1 MDLQK
6 LGPRR
11 IDPFPFTSRAYVLE
25 SLGLQAPA
33 LKEIAC
39 ALKTAP
45 DDIAAYELLGR
56 IYGQRKD
63 HHKAFENFRIAVAM
77 VPSDAHSRIGL
88 ARAYERLG
96 DYAGALRQYERLLA
110 DKPKDVKIAAK
121 VKKLKTLVI
130 PAKAGIHKEN

>member
-11 IDPFPFTSRAYVLE
+11 IDPFPFIRRAYVLE
-25 SLGLQAPA
+25 SLGLQVPA

-63 HHKAFENFRIAVAM
+63 YHKAFENFRMATALS
-77 VPSDAHSRIGL
+77 PGDRRSRMGL
-88 ARAYERLG
+88 AWAYERLR
-96 DYAGALRQYERLLA
+96 DDAGALKQYERLLA
-110 DKPKDVKIAAK
+110 DKPNDAKIADK
-121 VKKLKTLVI
+121 VKKLKERL
-130 PAKAGIHKEN
+130 KK